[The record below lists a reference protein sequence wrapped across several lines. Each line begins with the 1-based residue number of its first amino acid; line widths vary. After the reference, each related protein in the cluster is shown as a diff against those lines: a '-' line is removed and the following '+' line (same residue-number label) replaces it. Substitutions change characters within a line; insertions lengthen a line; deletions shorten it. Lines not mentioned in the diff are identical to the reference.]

1 MQQLIYFIQRY
12 RYVLYFLL
20 LQFLSLLLIINNH
33 SYHRSK
39 FISSANSITGGIFE
53 KRKSVTDYL
62 NLKTENEQ
70 LAEENLQLKNQIA
83 LLKSKIDTAKSY
95 IQIDSIE
102 YQQQYK
108 YIDGI
113 ITKNEYH
120 KAYNYLTINR
130 GKRNGVTSEMAVVNH
145 LGVIGVTDA
154 VSNSYARVRSIL
166 NRSNEL
172 NVRLKNKDANGNY
185 YYGSLSWDTNN
196 YQVVQLND
204 IPRQATISIGDTIV
218 TSGRSAIFPE
228 GILVGSVKSTEL
240 RQKSNTIEVQLFND
254 MTSLRNI
261 YVINNFHK
269 QEIKELEQLTNE

>member
-12 RYVLYFLL
+12 RYALYFLL
-20 LQFLSLLLIINNH
+20 LLFISLLLTVNNH

-53 KRKSVTDYL
+53 KRKSITDYL
-62 NLKTENEQ
+62 NLKKENKA
-70 LAEENLQLKNQIA
+70 LIEENLRLKNKIA
-83 LLKSKIDTAKSY
+83 YLHSKIDTAKTYSH
-95 IQIDSIE
+95 IDSVE

-120 KAYNYLTINR
+120 KAYNYLSVNR
-130 GKRNGVTSEMAVVNH
+130 GRSHGVSSEMAVVND

-166 NRSNEL
+166 NRNNEL
-172 NVRLKNKDANGNY
+172 SVRLKNKDINGKY
-185 YYGSLSWDTNN
+185 YYGSLSWNAKDF
-196 YQVVQLND
+196 QIVQLND

-228 GILVGSVKSTEL
+228 GILVGYIKNTDQ
-240 RQKSNTIEVQLFND
+240 RQTSNIIEVELFND
-254 MTSLRNI
+254 MTSLRNVYI
-261 YVINNFHK
+261 INNYHK
-269 QEIKELEQLTNE
+269 EEIKELEQLRDE

>member
-20 LQFLSLLLIINNH
+20 LQLLSLLLIINNH
-33 SYHRSK
+33 SYHKSK
-39 FISSANSITGGIFE
+39 FISSANSISGGVFE
-53 KRKSVTDYL
+53 KRKSITDYL
-62 NLKTENEQ
+62 NLKTENKLLIQ
-70 LAEENLQLKNQIA
+70 ENLLLKNKITFLQ
-83 LLKSKIDTAKSY
+83 SKIDTAKTY
-95 IQIDSIE
+95 TQIDSIE

-130 GKRNGVTSEMAVVNH
+130 GKKNGITSEMAVINH

-172 NVRLKNKDANGNY
+172 SVRLKNKDINGNY
-185 YYGSLSWDTNN
+185 YYGSLSWDTKD
-196 YQVVQLND
+196 YQIVQLND